1 MGTTER
7 VHKETERTL
16 AVHGSDDK
24 GRRVTFSNT
33 PWDENSP
40 HWQALD
46 TQIDEGDVVRVISQA
61 VDDSTFN
68 VEAVFDVYSGR
79 GSAAYRP
86 DLLLK
91 LALYEHCQGR
101 TKPIQWHR
109 DLRSDIKVQWL
120 TFGLEISQ
128 RTLYRFR
135 DRVGSLLE
143 DWHKQVLELAVAV
156 ELVDGRQAS
165 IDGTAVAANASRR
178 KLGNMQQV
186 EQRLEQLE
194 QAVSSSPKTLSQES
208 TSRDFAEQSREPEP
222 REPGWMAKTDSGKL
236 EQHAR
241 YSKAKERLC
250 ELHAENEKRRSDK
263 RKPKERIVISLTDP
277 VSVFGLDKEKVYRPL
292 YNVQTVSDLA
302 TDFVLSYEVFAQ
314 HSDSGTL
321 QPLMNKIRE
330 SGIQVEDLLADAGYP
345 VGEDLQYCETFDITL
360 YAPWQENSS
369 TCKKTLKEARIEK
382 DGFQW
387 DDARRVYLC
396 PEGKVL
402 SYSHKN
408 TRQRANGET
417 ISFQVYRAS
426 ASACTECHLQTR
438 CTNVTEKG
446 RTVRR
451 DPYQEEIDRLKTRMQ
466 NEEAKSLYKQR
477 GQTIECVFADFKE
490 HRNLR
495 RFRGR
500 GLSRARTQLGLT
512 VLGHNL
518 RILANLHEKK
528 KHEAEDATAPRTA
541 A

>member
-1 MGTTER
+1 L
-7 VHKETERTL
+7 KP
-16 AVHGSDDK
+16 
-24 GRRVTFSNT
+24 

-40 HWQALD
+40 EWQALD
-46 TQIDEGDVVRVISQA
+46 FQIDEGDLVRVIGQS
-61 VDDSTFN
+61 VDDGIFD

-79 GSAAYRP
+79 GSAAHPP

-91 LALYEHCQGR
+91 LAIYEHCRGR

-109 DLRSDIKVQWL
+109 DLKSDIKVQWL
-120 TFGLEISQ
+120 TFGMGVALT
-128 RTLYRFR
+128 TLYRFR

-143 DWHKQVLELAVAV
+143 DWNKQVLELAVAE

-178 KLGNMQQV
+178 KLGNMRQV
-186 EQRLEQLE
+186 EQRLEQIE
-194 QAVSSSPKTLSQES
+194 QAMSSSPETPSPETSSPETPSQET
-208 TSRDFAEQSREPEP
+208 TSQDSIDPS
-222 REPGWMAKTDSGKL
+222 REPGWMAKTDTGKL

-241 YSKAKERLC
+241 YSKAKKRLSDLQAANER
-250 ELHAENEKRRSDK
+250 RRSDK
-263 RKPKERIVISLTDP
+263 RKPKDKIVISLTDP
-277 VSVFGLDKEKVYRPL
+277 ESVFGLDKEKVYRPL

-302 TDFVLSYEVFAQ
+302 TDFVLSYGVFAQ

-321 QPLMNKIRE
+321 QPMMNKIHE
-330 SGIQVEDLLADAGYP
+330 SGLRIEDLLADAGYP
-345 VGEDLQYCETFDITL
+345 VGEDLEFCETFNITL

-369 TCKKTLKEARIEK
+369 TAKKKKLSTEPRIEK
-382 DGFQW
+382 DEFQW
-387 DDARRVYLC
+387 DDARKVYVC
-396 PEGKVL
+396 PEGKDL
-402 SYSHKN
+402 SYSHKK

-417 ISFQVYRAS
+417 ILFDVYRAS
-426 ASACTECHLQTR
+426 PSDCTECPLQAR
-438 CTNVTEKG
+438 CTTVPKKG

-451 DPYQEEIDRLKTRMQ
+451 DPYQEEIDRLRTRMQ
-466 NEEAKSLYKQR
+466 TEEAKSLYKQR
-477 GQTIECVFADFKE
+477 GQTIERVFADFKE

-518 RILANLHEKK
+518 RIVAKLRKNKK
-528 KHEAEDATAPRTA
+528 REVDGADTAKTA